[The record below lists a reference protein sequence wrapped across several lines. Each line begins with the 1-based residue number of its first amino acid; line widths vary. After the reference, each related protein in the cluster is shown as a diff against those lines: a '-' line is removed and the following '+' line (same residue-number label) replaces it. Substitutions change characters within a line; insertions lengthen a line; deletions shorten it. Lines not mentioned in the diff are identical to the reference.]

1 MLMSIFGKPLG
12 KEEGWLPG
20 ERTRDRG
27 LGVIKPPENLRRR
40 RGFGEL
46 LGRGACADVGRSG
59 PDVCVCVTS

>member
-1 MLMSIFGKPLG
+1 M
-12 KEEGWLPG
+12 PG

-59 PDVCVCVTS
+59 PDVCVCV